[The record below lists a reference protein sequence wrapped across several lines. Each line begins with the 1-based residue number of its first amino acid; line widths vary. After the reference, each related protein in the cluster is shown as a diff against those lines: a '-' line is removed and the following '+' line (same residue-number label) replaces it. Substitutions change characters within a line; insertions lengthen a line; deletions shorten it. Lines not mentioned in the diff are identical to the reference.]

1 MAAIKNKP
9 SHRVME
15 RMLEEPHQFDFFQ
28 AVMLLERQY
37 GDLKRTDVYT
47 DNEAHP
53 VFMQPHTG
61 LVFPPSDIK
70 NIQLVKHNALEK
82 PVVTVTFMGLYGI
95 ASPLPVYFYDEIATD
110 QAYTIPLK
118 SFLDFFNHRLYQ
130 HFYRAWK
137 KYQPSLQAQNEHV
150 DRHAE
155 RFYALAG
162 IGLPEERSGQ
172 FFSPL
177 RLAAFAGRLSSPT
190 RNAEGLRAILEA
202 FFDNTQARIQE
213 NIPRWVELRDRP
225 IMSRKSRNGMVLGSN
240 ITLGK
245 KLFDISGKF
254 RIHLQIQ
261 SMELYLGLLPGG
273 QYEEKFRYLVGLYAP
288 DGLSYDL
295 QLEIP
300 ASLLPRQKLGKEKP
314 MRLGLTGMLGH
325 AKEALHK
332 RIIQYF

>member
-1 MAAIKNKP
+1 MATKKKP

-15 RMLEEPHQFDFFQ
+15 RMLQEPHQFDFFQ

-37 GDLKRTDVYT
+37 GDQKRNDVYT

-53 VFMQPHTG
+53 VFIQPHTG
-61 LVFPPSDIK
+61 LVFPPSDVK
-70 NIQLVKHNALEK
+70 NIEITQRHGHSMPE
-82 PVVTVTFMGLYGI
+82 VTVTFMGLYGI

-110 QAYTIPLK
+110 QAYTLPLK
-118 SFLDFFNHRLYQ
+118 TFLDFFNHRLYQ
-130 HFYRAWK
+130 HFFRAWK

-155 RFYALAG
+155 RFFALAG
-162 IGLPEERSGQ
+162 IGLPDQRSGH
-172 FFSPL
+172 FFSPM

-190 RNAEGLRAILEA
+190 RNVEGLRALLEA
-202 FFDNTQARIQE
+202 FFDDTKVKIQE
-213 NIPRWVELRDRP
+213 NIPRWVELSERP
-225 IMSRKSRNGMVLGSN
+225 IMSRKSRNGMLLGNN
-240 ITLGK
+240 ITLGR

-254 RIHLQIQ
+254 RIHMQIRSLEQ
-261 SMELYLGLLPGG
+261 YLGLLPGG
-273 QYEEKFRYLVGLYAP
+273 RYEAMIRYLVGLYAP
-288 DGLSYDL
+288 DGLSYDI

-300 ASLLPRQKLGKEKP
+300 ANLLPRQSLGKDKP
-314 MRLGLTGMLGH
+314 IRLGLTGMLGH